1 MANNVNT
8 SDDTTK
14 ILRSINQNI
23 LGMKKNTGCIDE
35 RLDCINDKVN
45 QTTLDVELHQETLMK
60 LLPTLASLIDEF
72 ICPIILSDIA
82 DLRNRQQQL
91 QKLYTSFNTALDYL
105 KTDYA
110 VRRRRSISPL
120 PSLAPSQLATTSP
133 NNTQNNET
141 DHKIS
146 K

>member
-1 MANNVNT
+1 MANNINT

-14 ILRSINQNI
+14 ILRSINQTI
-23 LGMKKNTGCIDE
+23 LGLKKNTRCIDE

-91 QKLYTSFNTALDYL
+91 QKLYTSFNAALDYL
-105 KTDYA
+105 KMDYTA
-110 VRRRRSISPL
+110 GRKRS
-120 PSLAPSQLATTSP
+120 TSP
-133 NNTQNNET
+133 PPTL
-141 DHKIS
+141 DPL
-146 K
+146 